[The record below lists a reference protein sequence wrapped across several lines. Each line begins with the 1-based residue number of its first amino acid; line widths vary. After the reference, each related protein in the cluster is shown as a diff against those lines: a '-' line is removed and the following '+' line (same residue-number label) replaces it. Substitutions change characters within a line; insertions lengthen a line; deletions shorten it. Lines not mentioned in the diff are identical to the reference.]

1 MHQPQL
7 NISRNAITTKPLR
20 LPAATLQLLTAIV
33 LGTAVT
39 VPARANSFAD
49 LRVGVANEDNV
60 SRGIGR
66 GDIYEDSYL
75 VLEGGVG
82 KFLQIRP
89 GQSVTLGVSASAQR
103 FYEMAGF
110 DADILAAQA
119 AYNHKFGLG
128 AYAPTVSFGLGLS
141 QEARRGRERDRQLHD
156 LSLSFSK
163 RLSPAWGV
171 YAAVMHEWSE
181 GTKDGFRATS
191 SAYPWWGWNLGDDI
205 FDFTQSS
212 LLASADYTFNNGS
225 TLTAS
230 YTFTDGHSV
239 SSGLVPNERLMQI
252 SSAIAIDPAF
262 DPVWGLTQAAYQIK
276 SDTHVY
282 ALDWSL
288 ALGPDSALDFA
299 YEYRDIQAPASTS
312 YSGSRIGVT
321 MSWAY

>member
-1 MHQPQL
+1 MRQAQL
-7 NISRNAITTKPLR
+7 YNSRKTLFAINFR
-20 LPAATLQLLTAIV
+20 RATRTV
-33 LGTAVT
+33 LATVALSSAVA
-39 VPARANSFAD
+39 VSAQANSFAD
-49 LRVGVANEDNV
+49 LRIGMASEDNV
-60 SRGIGR
+60 SRGLAG
-66 GDIYEDSYL
+66 GDVYEDSYL
-75 VLEGGVG
+75 LLEGGVG

-89 GQSVTLGVSASAQR
+89 GQSVTLSVSAAAQR

-110 DADILAAQA
+110 DADIIAAQA

-128 AYAPTVSFGLGLS
+128 AYAPTVSLGLGLS
-141 QEARRGRERDRQLHD
+141 QEAHRGRARDRQLHD
-156 LSLSFSK
+156 LSISLSK

-212 LLASADYTFNNGS
+212 FLASADYTFANGS

-239 SSGLVPNERLMQI
+239 SSGLVPNDRLLQI
-252 SSAIAIDPAF
+252 SSAIAVDPAF
-262 DPVWGLTQAAYQIK
+262 DPIWGRTQAAYQIK
-276 SDTHVY
+276 SDAHVY
-282 ALDWSL
+282 VLDWSL

-299 YEYRDIQAPASTS
+299 YEYRDIQAPSSTS
-312 YSGSRIGVT
+312 YSGRRVGVT
-321 MSWAY
+321 LSWAY

>member
-1 MHQPQL
+1 MRQPQL
-7 NISRNAITTKPLR
+7 NHSRKALSAKNSYRTIRAVLAALAVSSVVTA
-20 LPAATLQLLTAIV
+20 PAQ
-33 LGTAVT
+33 
-39 VPARANSFAD
+39 ANSFAD
-49 LRVGVANEDNV
+49 LRVGMASEDNV
-60 SRGIGR
+60 SRGIR
-66 GDIYEDSYL
+66 GDDVYEDSYL
-75 VLEGGVG
+75 LLEGGVG

-89 GQSVTLGVSASAQR
+89 GQSVTLGVSAAAQR

-110 DADILAAQA
+110 DVDIVGAQA

-128 AYAPTVSFGLGLS
+128 AYAPTVSLALGLS
-141 QEARRGRERDRQLHD
+141 QEARRGRARDRQLHD

-171 YAAVMHEWSE
+171 YAAVMHEWGE

-191 SAYPWWGWNLGDDI
+191 SAYPWWNWNLGDDI

-212 LLASADYTFNNGS
+212 FLASADYTFVNGS

-252 SSAIAIDPAF
+252 SSAIAVDPAF
-262 DPVWGLTQAAYQIK
+262 DPIWGRTQAAYQIK

-288 ALGPDSALDFA
+288 ALGSDSALDFA

-312 YSGSRIGVT
+312 YSGSRVGVT
-321 MSWAY
+321 LSWAY